1 MEYNIV
7 TNLKLN
13 QWIRGGSKFYTV
25 QLGLATTKIDQ
36 AGDRQANKDDQFS
49 FVYSQ
54 HYKSQIHTQGY
65 IGNIRF
71 YTDHQIR
78 EDVLIFYYERE
89 EFVFEWDPIK
99 IREKGVDAFLG
110 GCIKKIETE
119 YKERLEKAKED
130 AKRAEEEAKNGTTK
144 PQGDP
149 SKISGNPGAV
159 SFEDIKAYLAKQNA
173 DRLKT

>member
-13 QWIRGGSKFYTV
+13 QLIKQGSKYYTV

-36 AGDRQANKDDQFS
+36 AGDRQPNRDDQFA

-54 HYKSQIHTQGY
+54 YYKTNVHGQGF

-71 YTDHQIR
+71 YTDHQIKD
-78 EDVLIFYYERE
+78 DVLIFYYERE
-89 EFVFEWDPIK
+89 EFIFEWEPIR
-99 IREKGVDAFLG
+99 IRENGVDAFLG

-119 YKERLEKAKED
+119 YKERIEKAKED
-130 AKRAEEEAKNGTTK
+130 SRRAEEEAKK
-144 PQGDP
+144 PVKVEGNADR
-149 SKISGNPGAV
+149 IFENPGAV
-159 SFEDIKAYLAKQNA
+159 SYADLKAYLDKKNA
-173 DRLKT
+173 ERLKI